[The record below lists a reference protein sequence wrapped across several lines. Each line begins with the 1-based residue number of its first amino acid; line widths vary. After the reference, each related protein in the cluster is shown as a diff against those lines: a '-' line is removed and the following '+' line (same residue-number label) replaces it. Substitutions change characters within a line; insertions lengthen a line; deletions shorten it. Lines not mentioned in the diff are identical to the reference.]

1 MRLNGMLHT
10 VLRNPIW
17 LAAALLGFLPQ
28 SIAGPW
34 KMATTPH
41 YQLFSQLE
49 DADSRAWMRGFDQF
63 ILSTSSALNIN
74 IGALP
79 PLTVV
84 LFRRDKDY
92 TPYKLL
98 RPNGQVAPVAGQF
111 ARRATWSV
119 VGMARDSDNEELE
132 RTIHHEATH
141 WLMSV
146 DQERQPAWFSEGI
159 AELFST
165 FERRGDKVNWAK
177 PIGSHLFTLNQIGTM
192 KLADFLT
199 ESSAI
204 FDKDTHTDRFYAQSW
219 AFTHYLMFSNEQ
231 KRRPLLVSFLRE
243 FKANSGEATVE
254 KVFGAQLP
262 ELEKD
267 FHSYIT
273 QRRYVYM
280 ALPVKP
286 APDPPALQPA
296 PEAMVE
302 AALGFLALGA
312 NRTEL
317 AREHAQRANSL
328 DPATTGG
335 HEILAYL
342 ALDKDEFDAAATHA
356 EAALQRGSRDSDQ
369 FLIQGDSYV
378 RGRNADK
385 PNADRLR
392 VNMYENAINLNPR
405 RQAGYQRLTEA
416 LINTDKPR
424 EEDARFLALGLRAF
438 PGDDWLKLGAAIV
451 DYRLGRRDS
460 AKASME
466 TVLRTDG
473 TLDGQQRNF
482 ALQVRRGWLVDDMNR
497 ELDDVRSRRDAK
509 GGRAIVARYRQLLG
523 ADGELDRYLREVDSS
538 LELQELMGSLDAAQR
553 AGRRAE
559 ARQLVEQ
566 ILKRE
571 DLPIEIR
578 DSLQRLP
585 RGK

>member
-1 MRLNGMLHT
+1 MKNCRFC
-10 VLRNPIW
+10 I
-17 LAAALLGFLPQ
+17 AALLLAFLPQ
-28 SIAGPW
+28 ASAGPW
-34 KMATTPH
+34 KMASTQH

-49 DADSRAWMRGFDQF
+49 DSDSRAWMRGFDQF

-84 LFRRDKDY
+84 LFKRDKDY

-98 RPNGQVAPVAGQF
+98 RPNGQVAPIAGQF

-119 VGMARDSDNEELE
+119 VGMARDSDNEELQ

-141 WLMSV
+141 WLMSG

-177 PIGSHLFTLNQIGTM
+177 PIGPHLYTLNQIGTM

-204 FDKDTHTDRFYAQSW
+204 FDKDSHTDRFYAQSW

-231 KRRPLLVSFLRE
+231 KRRPLLVQFLRE
-243 FKANSGEATVE
+243 FKSNSGEATVE

-280 ALPVKP
+280 ALPVKA
-286 APDPPALQPA
+286 APEPPALQPA
-296 PEAMVE
+296 PEAIVE

-317 AREHAQRANSL
+317 ARQHAMRANEL
-328 DPATTGG
+328 DPAIPGG

-342 ALDKDEFDAAATHA
+342 ALDKDAFDEAATHA
-356 EAALQRGSRDSDQ
+356 EAALRRGSRDSDQ

-385 PNADRLR
+385 PDADRLR

-405 RQAGYQRLTEA
+405 RQAGYQRLSEA
-416 LINTDKPR
+416 LLNTDKPR

-460 AKASME
+460 ARATLE
-466 TVLRTDG
+466 AVLRVDG

-482 ALQVRRGWLVDDMNR
+482 AQQVRRGWLVDDMNR
-497 ELDDVRSRRDAK
+497 ELDEARSRRDARS
-509 GGRAIVARYRQLLG
+509 GRAIVARYRQLLG
-523 ADGELDRYLREVDSS
+523 EDRELDRYLLEVDAS
-538 LELQELMGSLDAAQR
+538 LELQELMERMDAAQR

-559 ARQLVEQ
+559 ARQLAEQ
-566 ILKRE
+566 ILKRQ
-571 DLPIEIR
+571 DLPVELR
-578 DSLQRLP
+578 DGLQRML
-585 RGK
+585 RGR